1 MGKLK
6 KKIIWVV
13 LFLFSFNFISYNG
26 AIKAEALD
34 DINIISSPGISVDTA
49 KEWAK
54 SKGATETFISLADLY
69 WKYSSSNG
77 NVNPAVAYAQ
87 AAKETGYG
95 KFGGVIDAS
104 YHNPCGLKTSQG
116 GSDTDPNAHM
126 KFKSWDEGV
135 QAHLD
140 HLALYAGASGYPRKT
155 TYDPR
160 HFSSVFGKAKTVTA
174 LGGNWAP
181 SPTYGKEIMELYS
194 QITVKQQS
202 SLKKITVIDTPVN
215 NANLSGNAVEVRG
228 WALNPSGVSK
238 VNIYLDGKFVK
249 TATIGMSRQDVKVV
263 YPEYNDS
270 NSGYS
275 ATLDLSAISD
285 GAKTIKVEQ
294 VGKDNSTN
302 YTEVKVNVVKNRP
315 IQVIDT
321 PVNNAEISGNSLT
334 VSGWSLNT
342 VPISKINVY
351 VNDKFMTT
359 ATMGISRADVKAVY
373 PSYNN
378 ANSGYSANLDVSGI
392 SSGVKTIRVEQVAND
407 GSTYNTET
415 KVNIKKSNPPIQVI
429 DTLTSGQVIDGNS
442 LSVSGWSLNAIGVSK
457 INIYV
462 DDALKGTTT
471 TNIARPDVKAVYPAY
486 NNANSGYTAN
496 IDISNVSGGNRKI
509 RVEQVAKDGST
520 YNTEVGVYVNKLAPL
535 QVIDYPSNNS
545 VITDKTFTVSGWS
558 LNNSGVSKINIYVNG
573 ALKGTTT
580 TNIARPDVKAAY
592 PQYKNTLNS
601 GYSAKV
607 DISDL
612 SAGNKILKVEQVA
625 LNGEKTVNEIT
636 INIQK
641 AAPITVIDTPSNN
654 TKVGLNSLTVS
665 GWALNPSGVSKVEV
679 YVNDK
684 NVTTAKLGLSR
695 PDVASVYPSYK
706 DSNSG
711 YTATINSD
719 EIKPGNNT
727 ITVKQIGKDGST
739 NSVSTTINRIKKNP
753 VSVLDSPSNLSL
765 ITSDS
770 VNFSGWALNDSGV
783 KTVNI
788 YIDKVKVVSPAINIA
803 RADVVAVYPGYQN
816 TNVCGFS
823 ANVNIS
829 YLSTGEHSVTLEA
842 IGNDGSINVV
852 NSIFYYKEK
861 PSKLIVLD
869 PGHNNGGDEG
879 AFATIDGKT
888 YSETVLNGQIALKTK
903 TALENSGYR
912 VVLTRDP
919 LIEERYGLNESLSRR
934 VQLANS
940 LNADLFVSIH
950 QNKYSAESANGTEV
964 YYSTSTADSGYSQPA
979 NMSNKI
985 NTSKQLATSISQ
997 KISSNVGFRNR
1008 GAKDGNLYVCRNT
1021 KMPSV
1026 LVECGFISN
1035 RSDVSKLSDSVTQQ
1049 AIANSIT
1056 EGVRSVAF

>member
-803 RADVVAVYPGYQN
+803 RADVVAVYPG
-816 TNVCGFS
+816 
-823 ANVNIS
+823 
-829 YLSTGEHSVTLEA
+829 
-842 IGNDGSINVV
+842 
-852 NSIFYYKEK
+852 
-861 PSKLIVLD
+861 
-869 PGHNNGGDEG
+869 
-879 AFATIDGKT
+879 
-888 YSETVLNGQIALKTK
+888 
-903 TALENSGYR
+903 
-912 VVLTRDP
+912 
-919 LIEERYGLNESLSRR
+919 
-934 VQLANS
+934 
-940 LNADLFVSIH
+940 
-950 QNKYSAESANGTEV
+950 
-964 YYSTSTADSGYSQPA
+964 
-979 NMSNKI
+979 
-985 NTSKQLATSISQ
+985 
-997 KISSNVGFRNR
+997 
-1008 GAKDGNLYVCRNT
+1008 
-1021 KMPSV
+1021 
-1026 LVECGFISN
+1026 
-1035 RSDVSKLSDSVTQQ
+1035 
-1049 AIANSIT
+1049 
-1056 EGVRSVAF
+1056 

>member
-321 PVNNAEISGNSLT
+321 PVNNAEISGNS
-334 VSGWSLNT
+334 
-342 VPISKINVY
+342 
-351 VNDKFMTT
+351 
-359 ATMGISRADVKAVY
+359 
-373 PSYNN
+373 
-378 ANSGYSANLDVSGI
+378 
-392 SSGVKTIRVEQVAND
+392 
-407 GSTYNTET
+407 
-415 KVNIKKSNPPIQVI
+415 
-429 DTLTSGQVIDGNS
+429 
-442 LSVSGWSLNAIGVSK
+442 
-457 INIYV
+457 
-462 DDALKGTTT
+462 
-471 TNIARPDVKAVYPAY
+471 
-486 NNANSGYTAN
+486 
-496 IDISNVSGGNRKI
+496 
-509 RVEQVAKDGST
+509 
-520 YNTEVGVYVNKLAPL
+520 
-535 QVIDYPSNNS
+535 
-545 VITDKTFTVSGWS
+545 
-558 LNNSGVSKINIYVNG
+558 
-573 ALKGTTT
+573 
-580 TNIARPDVKAAY
+580 
-592 PQYKNTLNS
+592 
-601 GYSAKV
+601 
-607 DISDL
+607 
-612 SAGNKILKVEQVA
+612 
-625 LNGEKTVNEIT
+625 
-636 INIQK
+636 
-641 AAPITVIDTPSNN
+641 
-654 TKVGLNSLTVS
+654 
-665 GWALNPSGVSKVEV
+665 
-679 YVNDK
+679 
-684 NVTTAKLGLSR
+684 
-695 PDVASVYPSYK
+695 
-706 DSNSG
+706 
-711 YTATINSD
+711 
-719 EIKPGNNT
+719 
-727 ITVKQIGKDGST
+727 
-739 NSVSTTINRIKKNP
+739 
-753 VSVLDSPSNLSL
+753 
-765 ITSDS
+765 
-770 VNFSGWALNDSGV
+770 
-783 KTVNI
+783 
-788 YIDKVKVVSPAINIA
+788 
-803 RADVVAVYPGYQN
+803 
-816 TNVCGFS
+816 
-823 ANVNIS
+823 
-829 YLSTGEHSVTLEA
+829 
-842 IGNDGSINVV
+842 
-852 NSIFYYKEK
+852 
-861 PSKLIVLD
+861 
-869 PGHNNGGDEG
+869 
-879 AFATIDGKT
+879 
-888 YSETVLNGQIALKTK
+888 
-903 TALENSGYR
+903 
-912 VVLTRDP
+912 
-919 LIEERYGLNESLSRR
+919 
-934 VQLANS
+934 
-940 LNADLFVSIH
+940 
-950 QNKYSAESANGTEV
+950 
-964 YYSTSTADSGYSQPA
+964 
-979 NMSNKI
+979 
-985 NTSKQLATSISQ
+985 
-997 KISSNVGFRNR
+997 
-1008 GAKDGNLYVCRNT
+1008 
-1021 KMPSV
+1021 
-1026 LVECGFISN
+1026 
-1035 RSDVSKLSDSVTQQ
+1035 
-1049 AIANSIT
+1049 
-1056 EGVRSVAF
+1056 